1 MNEEI
6 IDMAQQDDDAQPLDE
21 WEDVQEGQGI
31 IITDHLEIEDAG
43 SGKSKK
49 YGLTFNR
56 YRITT
61 HDLENV
67 IKSERPNVIRQI
79 LSHVLDVMIKDVP
92 EEDMVRI
99 CIEGRNLKFR
109 IWTPMILKSQ
119 LTVDRWMDE
128 VERIL
133 QSQEDFPLDE
143 GFSVEVHTA
152 KIPSGRCSYRVPALL
167 ARQLNDKSSVIQIKN
182 NDDICMARALVVGK
196 AHADGNRREKS
207 RILNHSSY
215 NQYQSKCARKLIRD
229 AGLKERKYSLDDIP
243 AFEAVSA

>member
-1 MNEEI
+1 MEQADMSEEHTG
-6 IDMAQQDDDAQPLDE
+6 AQALDE

-61 HDLENV
+61 HGLENV
-67 IKSERPNVIRQI
+67 TNSEKPDVIRKI
-79 LSHVLDVMIKDVP
+79 LGHVLDVMIKDVP
-92 EEDMVRI
+92 DEDMVRI

-119 LTVDRWMDE
+119 ITVDRWMDE

-182 NDDICMARALVVGK
+182 NDDICMARALVVGR
-196 AHADGNRREKS
+196 AHVEGNRRDKKKMTV
-207 RILNHSSY
+207 HSSY
-215 NQYQSKCARKLIRD
+215 NKYQTKCAKKLIRD

>member
-1 MNEEI
+1 MEQANMSEEHTG
-6 IDMAQQDDDAQPLDE
+6 AQDPDE

-67 IKSERPNVIRQI
+67 THSERPDVIRQI
-79 LSHVLDVMIKDVP
+79 LGHVLDVMIKDVP
-92 EEDMVRI
+92 DEDMVRI

-152 KIPSGRCSYRVPALL
+152 KIPSGRCSYRVPPHM
-167 ARQLNDKSSVIQIKN
+167 ARQLNEKSSVIQIKN
-182 NDDICMARALVVGK
+182 KDDICMARALVVGK
-196 AHADGNRREKS
+196 AHADGNRREKKKMFE
-207 RILNHSSY
+207 NSSY
-215 NQYQSKCARKLIRD
+215 NKYQTKCAKDLIQN
-229 AGLKERKYSLDDIP
+229 AGLQERKYSLDDIP
-243 AFEAVSA
+243 AFEAVSV